1 MSQTDLVTGAFGY
14 SGTYLRRRLEM
25 EGHMVRTLT
34 KHPAPDADIDV
45 FPLDFDDPDTLAAA
59 FDGITTFYNTYWSRY
74 TPAGTSH
81 PEAVANTA
89 TLLEAAA
96 RMGVERVVH
105 LSITNPDS
113 ASLYTYYRGKAAV
126 EGLVTTAGMSYA
138 IVRPS
143 VIFGG
148 NDILISNIAWLLRR
162 FPVFAIP
169 GTGRYRLR
177 PVHVQD
183 LADLCVRLGAQRTN
197 TITDAIGP
205 ESFGFEDL
213 VGTIAQAIGAPFRP
227 LHLPPSVVS
236 VLLRGLSL
244 LTRDVVL
251 TRDEIGGLMAELVM
265 VEGET
270 TCPTPLTAHLRE
282 NADRIGRRYQSELA
296 RRKSP
301 ATRRL
306 GFAHRLVENL
316 EFQDH
321 QQSCPGESATRCRR

>member
-1 MSQTDLVTGAFGY
+1 MSQIDLVTGAYGY

-25 EGHMVRTLT
+25 AGHTVRTLT
-34 KHPAPDADIDV
+34 NHPAADADIDV
-45 FPLDFDDPDTLAAA
+45 FPLDFSDPEALAEA
-59 FDGITTFYNTYWSRY
+59 FDGVTTFYNTYWSRY
-74 TPAGTSH
+74 APAGTSH
-81 PEAVANTA
+81 VDAVANTE
-89 TLLEAAA
+89 TLLSAAA

-113 ASLYTYYRGKAAV
+113 ASFYTYYQGKAAV
-126 EGLVTTAGMSYA
+126 EDLVTAGGMSYA

-148 NDILISNIAWLLRR
+148 DDILINNIAWLLRR

-183 LADLCVRLGAQRTN
+183 LADLCVRLGAERTN
-197 TITDAIGP
+197 TVTDAIGP

-227 LHLPPSVVS
+227 VHLPTAAVS
-236 VLLRGLSL
+236 VLLRGMSM

-251 TRDEIGGLMAELVM
+251 TRDEIEGLMAELVM
-265 VEGET
+265 VEGEA
-270 TCPTPLTAHLRE
+270 TCPTPLTGYLDE
-282 NADRIGRRYQSELA
+282 NAARVGRRYQSELA
-296 RRKSP
+296 RRK
-301 ATRRL
+301 T
-306 GFAHRLVENL
+306 
-316 EFQDH
+316 
-321 QQSCPGESATRCRR
+321 SAALARC